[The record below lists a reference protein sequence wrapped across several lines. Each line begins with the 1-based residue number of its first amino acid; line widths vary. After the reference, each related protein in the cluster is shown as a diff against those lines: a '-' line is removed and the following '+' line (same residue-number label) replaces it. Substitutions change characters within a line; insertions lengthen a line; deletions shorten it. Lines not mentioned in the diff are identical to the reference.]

1 MISAK
6 SGTVYLVGAGPGDPD
21 LLTLKAHRLLLHCGA
36 LVHDALV
43 PNEVLELVP
52 ESCERHFVGKRR
64 DRHWVAQSTTNEL
77 LVELAQRHACVV
89 RLKGGDPFL
98 FGRGGEEAAHLQSH
112 GVSVEVV
119 PGVTAGIAVPA
130 YVGIPLTHRCGGS
143 SVTFVTGHEK
153 IDKQRAAVNWKG
165 LARASDSLVIYMGL
179 HNLAYIVEELIA
191 GGLDPATSAA
201 IIQQGTVAGQRC
213 LKAPLEQL
221 AQRVQSEGFAAP
233 SIVVVGA
240 VVDEQVAECA
250 PQPAEVVMPIKS

>member
-43 PNEVLELVP
+43 PNQVLELVP

-98 FGRGGEEAAHLQSH
+98 FGRGGEEAAYLQRH

-119 PGVTAGIAVPA
+119 PGVTAGIAAPA

-191 GGLDPATSAA
+191 GGLDPTTSAA
-201 IIQQGTVAGQRC
+201 IIQQGTVVGQRH
-213 LKAPLEQL
+213 LKAPLEEL

-240 VVDEQVAECA
+240 VVDEQVPECA
-250 PQPAEVVMPIKS
+250 PQPADVVMPIKS

>member
-1 MISAK
+1 MSCLDF
-6 SGTVYLVGAGPGDPD
+6 GTVYLVGAGPGDPD
-21 LLTLKAHRLLLHCGA
+21 LLTLKAYRLLRQCGA

-43 PNEVLELVP
+43 PKEVLELVP

-64 DRHWVAQSTTNEL
+64 ERHWVPQSKTNEL
-77 LVELAQRHACVV
+77 LVELAQRHSCVV

-98 FGRGGEEAAHLQSH
+98 FGRGGEEAAYLQSH

-119 PGVTAGIAVPA
+119 PGITAGMAAPA

-153 IDKQRAAVNWKG
+153 IDKQRPSVNWKD
-165 LARASDSLVIYMGL
+165 LASASDSLVIYMGL

-201 IIQQGTVAGQRC
+201 IIQQGTVVGQRY

-221 AQRVQSEGFAAP
+221 VQRVQSEGFAAP
-233 SIVVVGA
+233 SIVIVGA
-240 VVDEQVAECA
+240 VVDEQVAACA

>member
-64 DRHWVAQSTTNEL
+64 DRHWVAQSTTNAL

-98 FGRGGEEAAHLQSH
+98 FGRGGEEAAHLQRH

-119 PGVTAGIAVPA
+119 PGITAGIAVPA

-153 IDKQRAAVNWKG
+153 IDKQRTPVNWKG
-165 LARASDSLVIYMGL
+165 LASASDSLVIYMGL

-221 AQRVQSEGFAAP
+221 AQRVQSEGFVAP